1 MRKSLFRKYLKIT
14 SFTILISFFLLG
26 LVMLSFTTA
35 NWQDEKQVLLEK
47 NAKSVAAIAAKN
59 TEKVADGAYI
69 IISPEENVGI
79 PAFMTAFAQNIDSDI
94 FIADT
99 SGNILTYALSSG
111 SEAEQQVIPKD
122 LVARALEEQYI
133 GQSTLGNVYKKPCY
147 VVGVPLEIQENG
159 TSVKVG
165 VVLAACTFRSFG
177 EYRANLIQMF
187 LLAAVAAFMVSFC
200 IVWLYSYNFVR
211 PLRQMAVA
219 AKSFGEGNF
228 GMRVPVTSNDEIGQL
243 AVAFN
248 NMASSLASVESVRRN
263 FIANVSHELKTP
275 MTTIAGFI
283 DGILDGTIPKE
294 KERQYLQIVSA
305 EVKRLSRLVKTM
317 LDLSRID
324 SGELHIRSA
333 RFDLT
338 ATVFNALITFEK
350 SIEEKNIDIRG
361 LADAQSVFMD
371 GDPDMIHQVVYNLIE
386 NAVKFTNENG
396 YIELKTEDL
405 PGRTCFTIRNS
416 GAGIQADEISM
427 IFDRFYKTDKSRSK
441 DKTGMGLGL
450 YIVRTIIRLHGG
462 EITVSSVENEYCQFS
477 FWIPKY
483 TSSDSSSGESR
494 KENKDK
500 KNTSHSGEK
509 GTEGAKGK
517 DTRKGKEKSGKKA
530 SSRGESTSP
539 REASGEKTE
548 SPPLLPEQGKEENS
562 GDTIPRDPNP

>member
-1 MRKSLFRKYLKIT
+1 MKKSLFRKYLKIT

-47 NAKSVAAIAAKN
+47 NARSVAAIAAEN
-59 TEKVADGAYI
+59 ADRVADGTYI
-69 IISPEENVGI
+69 INEDNIMGI
-79 PAFMTAFAQNIDSDI
+79 QTFMTAFAENIDSDI

-99 SGNILTYALSSG
+99 AGNILVYAFASQ
-111 SEAEQQVIPKD
+111 SEADQQVIPQD
-122 LVARALEEQYI
+122 LIAKALESQYI
-133 GQSTLGNVYKKPCY
+133 GQSTLGSVYKDPCY
-147 VVGVPLEIQENG
+147 VVGVPMVVMENG
-159 TSVKVG
+159 VPVKVG
-165 VVLAACTFRSFG
+165 VVMAACTFRSFG

-228 GMRVPVTSNDEIGQL
+228 AVRVPVTSSDEVGQL

-294 KERQYLQIVSA
+294 KERQYLRIVSG

-324 SGELHIRSA
+324 SGELHIRPA

-350 SIEEKNIDIRG
+350 PIEDKKIDIRG
-361 LADAQSVFMD
+361 LADAESLYMD

-386 NAVKFTNENG
+386 NAVKFTNEGG
-396 YIELKTEDL
+396 YIELKTEDQ
-405 PGRTCFTIRNS
+405 PDRTSFTIRNS
-416 GAGIQADEISM
+416 GAGIPADEISM
-427 IFDRFYKTDKSRSK
+427 IFDRFYKTDKSR
-441 DKTGMGLGL
+441 MGLGL

-477 FWIPKY
+477 FWIPKRPALEAPSKE
-483 TSSDSSSGESR
+483 TR
-494 KENKDK
+494 KE
-500 KNTSHSGEK
+500 
-509 GTEGAKGK
+509 
-517 DTRKGKEKSGKKA
+517 GKEKKSASRPGGKETSG
-530 SSRGESTSP
+530 SRGKEKEAQRGKERTDKRNTP
-539 REASGEKTE
+539 RKPSQIEASAAENVPASPLSGEE
-548 SPPLLPEQGKEENS
+548 AAQDGGKS
-562 GDTIPRDPNP
+562 AGGGPQP